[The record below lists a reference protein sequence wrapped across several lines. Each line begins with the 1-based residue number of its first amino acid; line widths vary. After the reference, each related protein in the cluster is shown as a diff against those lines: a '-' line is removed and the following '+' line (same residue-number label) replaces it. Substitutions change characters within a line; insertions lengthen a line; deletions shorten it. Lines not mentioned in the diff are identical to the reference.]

1 MKFTKAKALSLYLEL
16 NKNTEKFKKQ
26 IIAQGFNEID
36 QGSYK
41 LIYSKNKLSYVIKI
55 ARSLND
61 EFAKLPSKLKNFY
74 IKPYYIDE
82 RIVIQQKADTKNS
95 EEARQDIADLIGQD
109 SCCDYDIWE
118 GNCGYLNGK
127 PVVFDFA
134 EI

>member
-16 NKNTEKFKKQ
+16 NKNTEKFREQ
-26 IIAQGFNEID
+26 IIVQGFNEID

>member
-16 NKNTEKFKKQ
+16 DKNTEKFTKQ
-26 IIAQGFNEID
+26 IITQGFNEID

-41 LIYSKNKLSYVIKI
+41 SIYSKNKLGYVIKI

-82 RIVIQQKADTKNS
+82 RIVIQKKANTENS
-95 EEARQDIADLIGQD
+95 ELNYKQILEELGINICERLDINPQ
-109 SCCDYDIWE
+109 
-118 GNCGYLNGK
+118 NCGAIDDS
-127 PVVFDFA
+127 PIVFDFC
-134 EI
+134 EV

>member
-16 NKNTEKFKKQ
+16 NKDTEEFRKQ
-26 IIAQGFNEID
+26 IIVQGFNEID

-41 LIYSKNKLSYVIKI
+41 SIYSKNKLSYVIKI

-95 EEARQDIADLIGQD
+95 KEAQHDIADLIGQD

-118 GNCGYLNGK
+118 GNCGYLNGE

>member
-16 NKNTEKFKKQ
+16 DKNIEKFTKQ
-26 IIAQGFNEID
+26 IVVQGFSEID

-55 ARSLND
+55 AHSLND

-82 RIVIQQKADTKNS
+82 RIVIQQKADTENS
-95 EEARQDIADLIGQD
+95 EQARQDIADLIGQD

>member
-16 NKNTEKFKKQ
+16 NKNTEKFRKQ
-26 IIAQGFNEID
+26 IIVQGFNEID

-74 IKPYYIDE
+74 LKPYYIDQN
-82 RIVIQQKADTKNS
+82 IVIQQKADTTNS
-95 EEARQDIADLIGQD
+95 KEARQDIADLIGQD

-118 GNCGYLNGK
+118 GNCGYLNNK
-127 PVVFDFA
+127 PVIFDFA

>member
-1 MKFTKAKALSLYLEL
+1 MRFTKAKALSLYLGL
-16 NKNTEKFKKQ
+16 NRNTEEFRKQ
-26 IIAQGFNEID
+26 IIVQGFNEID

-41 LIYSKNKLSYVIKI
+41 SIYSKNKLGYVIKI

-82 RIVIQQKADTKNS
+82 RIVIQQKADTTNS

-118 GNCGYLNGK
+118 GNCGCLNGK

-134 EI
+134 EV

>member
-1 MKFTKAKALSLYLEL
+1 MKFTKAKALSLYLGL
-16 NKNTEKFKKQ
+16 NKDTEEFRKQ
-26 IIAQGFNEID
+26 IIVQGFNEID

-41 LIYSKNKLSYVIKI
+41 SIYSKNKLSYVIKI

-74 IKPYYIDE
+74 IKPY
-82 RIVIQQKADTKNS
+82 TKNS

>member
-1 MKFTKAKALSLYLEL
+1 MKFTKAKALSLYLGL
-16 NKNTEKFKKQ
+16 NKNTEEFRKQ
-26 IIAQGFNEID
+26 IIVRGFNEID

-41 LIYSKNKLSYVIKI
+41 SIYSKNKLGYVIKI

-61 EFAKLPSKLKNFY
+61 EFAKLPSKLKKFY

-82 RIVIQQKADTKNS
+82 RIVIQKKADTINS
-95 EEARQDIADLIGQD
+95 KKAHHDIADLIGQD

-118 GNCGYLNGK
+118 GNCGYLNGE

>member
-16 NKNTEKFKKQ
+16 DKNTEKFTKQ

-41 LIYSKNKLSYVIKI
+41 SIYSKNKLSYVIKI

-82 RIVIQQKADTKNS
+82 RIVIQQKADTENS
-95 EEARQDIADLIGQD
+95 KEARQDIADLIGQD

>member
-1 MKFTKAKALSLYLEL
+1 MKFTKEKALSLYLEL
-16 NKNTEKFKKQ
+16 DKNIEKFTKQ
-26 IIAQGFNEID
+26 IVVKGFSEID

-82 RIVIQQKADTKNS
+82 RIVIQQKADTTNS
-95 EEARQDIADLIGQD
+95 KQAQQDISDLIGQD

-118 GNCGYLNGK
+118 GNCGYLNQQ